1 MLRANSFGSTT
12 SWLTEVGAP
21 IVAGALSV
29 ALVLAWIVI
38 GVSVAAAG
46 PVANASEMSVNRML
60 KGDRLPLAPSPTRP
74 TDIPL
79 APAVDSKLTNGCEPL
94 VSFLADRHLA
104 HVAGRCV
111 S

>member
-1 MLRANSFGSTT
+1 MLRANSFRSTT
-12 SWLTEVGAP
+12 SWLMEVGAP

-38 GVSVAAAG
+38 GASVAAAG
-46 PVANASEMSVNRML
+46 SVADELSVNRML
-60 KGDRLPLAPSPTRP
+60 KGDRLHLNPSYPARP

-79 APAVDSKLTNGCEPL
+79 APAVDSKLTHGCEPL

-104 HVAGRCV
+104 HIAGRCV